1 MTDYSYQNGKFAD
14 KDSLPPGDPQKV
26 IKGSDFEPEFE
37 NIETAVNSKTNSA
50 NPVITGTLQGGTID
64 GGTF

>member
-1 MTDYSYQNGKFAD
+1 MTDYNYQNGKFAD
-14 KDSLPPGDPQKV
+14 KDTLPPGDPQKV
-26 IKGSDFEPEFE
+26 IKGSDFEPEFGA
-37 NIETAVNSKTNSA
+37 IETAVNSKPNAA